1 MSAATLTLDG
11 EALRFGGALVR
22 AEVPGL
28 WSRLPGGL
36 AQVRRLDRTAVERL
50 DSAGIALLSAVAERC
65 GGGEALRIEG
75 TPPGLDA
82 LRQAY
87 RLDARLGFDVG

>member
-11 EALRFGGALVR
+11 EALRFGGALLR

-28 WSRLPGGL
+28 WSRLPAGL
-36 AQVRRLDRTAVERL
+36 GQVRRLDLSAVERL

-65 GGGEALRIEG
+65 GSGERPQIDG

-87 RLDARLGFDVG
+87 RLDSRLGFHLD

>member
-1 MSAATLTLDG
+1 VSAAALTLEGD
-11 EALRFGGALVR
+11 ALRFAGALVR

-28 WSRLPGGL
+28 WSRLPAGL
-36 AQVRRLDRTAVERL
+36 AQVRRLDLSAVERL

-65 GGGEALRIEG
+65 GGDGRPHIEG
-75 TPPGLDA
+75 NPAGLDA

-87 RLDARLGFDVG
+87 RLDASLGFDLG

>member
-11 EALRFGGALVR
+11 DALRFHGALVR
-22 AEVPGL
+22 AAVPGL
-28 WSRLPGGL
+28 WSRLPAGL
-36 AQVRRLDRTAVERL
+36 AQVRLLDLTAVERL

-65 GGGEALRIEG
+65 GGDARPRIEG
-75 TPPGLDA
+75 TPSGLDA

-87 RLDARLGFDVG
+87 RLDDSLGFDLG